1 MNLAY
6 ISTLLFPSL
15 ELFSRAGGGG
25 SSSGGSGGSGGGGW
39 FVLIG
44 YLPMHFLGS
53 LLRKKLPIGTA
64 SAIGWTIALIYAGIL
79 FVVFG
84 AGWGLILLA
93 CVVAGTGAGLYKW
106 FDKIAKLTNVAKKKQ
121 AIAVQKD
128 GIWEINSLNNHV
140 TNTFYRYQTNWSN
153 NDGPSMQ
160 PYMTPRYFYHSQLMI
175 MALRQLGRRNIINL
189 PKIIELN
196 LLDIHDEENNLNDS
210 FTMNI
215 VANAKDDLYD
225 EKTNTLLFEDRK
237 DFSEFWR
244 FNRSENGWLLDG
256 IGQAT
261 ENPNALN
268 RILQVF
274 AESHNYCYS
283 PDWGW
288 LLLPCRGQLFKGGK
302 FGTSDINNHVI
313 GIYNNIL
320 IQLYNY
326 IPKPNSSSNNKPDN
340 YIIAQVALPKTYGNI
355 VVRKKHLL
363 SLGISKL
370 TKVTM
375 EWGDF
380 NKNYEVWAS
389 DMERVTSFELLNPS
403 FMVKLQELAIEVNI
417 EVVDNIVY
425 LYSNKVAPSAENYE
439 KMLSILQQAF
449 KEMRM

>member
-1 MNLAY
+1 MSFAY
-6 ISTLLFPSL
+6 IYTLLLPIL
-15 ELFSRAGGGG
+15 DLFGRAGGGG
-25 SSSGGSGGSGGGGW
+25 SSSGGSGGGGGL

-44 YLPMHFLGS
+44 YLPMHFIGS
-53 LLRKKLPIGTA
+53 LLRKKLPIKIA
-64 SAIGWTIALIYAGIL
+64 SIIGWTIAPIYSVIL
-79 FVVFG
+79 FIIFG
-84 AGWGLILLA
+84 AGWGIILLA
-93 CVVAGTGAGLYKW
+93 CVIAGTGAGLYKW
-106 FDKIAKLTNVAKKKQ
+106 FDKIAKLTKIAKKKQ
-121 AIAVQKD
+121 EVAVQNDSDWDISK
-128 GIWEINSLNNHV
+128 LNDQV
-140 TNTFYRYQTNWSN
+140 TDTFCRYQADWSN
-153 NDGPSMQ
+153 NDGAAMQ
-160 PYMTPRYFYHSQLMI
+160 PYMTPKYFYHSQLMI
-175 MALRQLGRRNIINL
+175 MALRQLGRRNVINQ

-196 LLDIHDEENNLNDS
+196 LLDIHDEENKLNDS

-225 EKTNTLLFEDRK
+225 EYTNTLLFEDRSR
-237 DFSEFWR
+237 FSEFWS
-244 FNRSENGWLLDG
+244 FKRSENGWLLDG
-256 IGQAT
+256 ISQAT
-261 ENPNALN
+261 EDSNALN
-268 RILQVF
+268 QTLRVF

-283 PDWGW
+283 ADWGW

-313 GIYNNIL
+313 GVYNNNIL

-326 IPKPNSSSNNKPDN
+326 IQNPNSNSGKKYEN

-355 VVRKKHLL
+355 VVRKNHLL
-363 SLGISKL
+363 SIGIKGL

-403 FMVKLQELAIEVNI
+403 FMVKLQELTIEVNI